1 MSMYTITLGTGANR
15 PELVRGTHAPRA
27 HRLMALEPGTTLG
40 PYAVTAKIGEGGM
53 GEVYRAR
60 DTKRQ
65 LDAVARLLQA
75 SPVGRDLRCGHRVRE
90 NAVRRRPP
98 GVAADDQAPVVPLCG
113 RLSILVA
120 RRE

>member
-1 MSMYTITLGTGANR
+1 MSLG
-15 PELVRGTHAPRA
+15 
-27 HRLMALEPGTTLG
+27 PGTTLG
-40 PYAVTAKIGEGGM
+40 SYSVTAKIGEANM

-65 LDAVARLLQA
+65 LDAMARLLRV

-113 RLSILVA
+113 RLSILLA

>member
-1 MSMYTITLGTGANR
+1 MPLN
-15 PELVRGTHAPRA
+15 
-27 HRLMALEPGTTLG
+27 PGTRLG
-40 PYAVTAKIGEGGM
+40 PYQVTAKIGEGGM

-65 LDAVARLLQA
+65 LDAVAQLLGA
-75 SPVGRDLRCGHRVRE
+75 SPVGHDLRCGHRVRE
-90 NAVRRRPP
+90 KPVRRRPP

-113 RLSILVA
+113 RLSILLA

>member
-1 MSMYTITLGTGANR
+1 MPLTTGTR
-15 PELVRGTHAPRA
+15 
-27 HRLMALEPGTTLG
+27 LG
-40 PYAVTAKIGEGGM
+40 PSSVTAKIGEGGM

-65 LDAVARLLQA
+65 LDAVARLLRA
-75 SPVGRDLRCGHRVRE
+75 SPVGRDLRYGHRVRG

-98 GVAADDQAPVVPLCG
+98 GVAADDQALVVPLCG
-113 RLSILVA
+113 RLSILLA

>member
-1 MSMYTITLGTGANR
+1 MGK
-15 PELVRGTHAPRA
+15 PLVRFWEGQESPTVWTRYCGTAAKAGGKRRRRTSSCSGG
-27 HRLMALEPGTTLG
+27 RLLPTRS
-40 PYAVTAKIGEGGM
+40 
-53 GEVYRAR
+53 EVYRAR

-65 LDAVARLLQA
+65 LDAVARLLRA

-113 RLSILVA
+113 RLSILLA

>member
-1 MSMYTITLGTGANR
+1 
-15 PELVRGTHAPRA
+15 
-27 HRLMALEPGTTLG
+27 MALTVGSRLG
-40 PYAVTAKIGEGGM
+40 PYEVSAQIGQGGM

-113 RLSILVA
+113 RLSILLA